1 MDSLRKLVR
10 EIHRRSLWQVMA
22 IYLVGAW
29 IGYEVIQALTEGL
42 QLPSWFPA
50 LALVLF
56 IIGLPLVLATAFVQ
70 ESPDQS
76 GQIDPTLL
84 PVETPGGSEAGGATE
99 PSQLRRLLTWR
110 NALQAG
116 VAVFA
121 LWGLVAAGWLLL
133 RSAEGPE
140 DRQRELSPTAVA
152 VMPFAFRG
160 NDQFAYLGEGMV
172 DLLSKALDGAGEL
185 RSVDPYALLSHMQRQ
200 SDDRLD
206 PESGRSLAGRFGAG
220 LFVLGNIIEAGGKIR
235 VDATLYDA
243 DGARQVEA
251 EATTPDESGV
261 FQLVDDLAR
270 QLTVGAAGE
279 TDSRLT
285 EIAAATT
292 TSIDALKAYLEGEH
306 EFRAGGYA
314 PAVDAYRRAT
324 AADTS
329 FALAWYRMSL
339 AAEWLGLVDVVFEA
353 ADQAVRHSERLQRHD
368 RRLLEASLALRR
380 GDGAEAERRYR
391 EIIGAYPEDVE
402 AWYQLGEALFHYNA
416 TRGLSLTESRPA
428 FQRVIDL
435 DPNHV
440 FALFHLARIEALE
453 ENLAQ
458 LDSLVERVRQLQPES
473 ERVLELLALRA
484 SLMDDTAGLDSV
496 EAGLERAPQIIHN
509 AVVMVATFGRD
520 LETASELAALQTG
533 PTRPRTER
541 ALGQTMA
548 ALTEVG
554 RGRWRAAAADDAEA
568 SSLQPVIGLV
578 SAALKAAAPFSPL
591 ADSEI
596 EEVRARL
603 AGLTAVNAVAKP
615 FDFGEAI
622 PTFYRDYLLGLLS
635 LRLGDTAAATRYA
648 DRIDEMQ
655 GDPEW
660 GSLVDDC
667 AWSLRAWLAWTDGRP
682 ADALAAL
689 ENVRLQA
696 WYGVLQV
703 TPVGAMPEARFLRGQ
718 ALSALGRGVEALDWF
733 GSLEEY
739 SLFDVVYWGPTYLA
753 EAEIYERLGDREK
766 AALYYER
773 LIDLYAE
780 CDPELRPLV
789 QQAERGLGRLTAE
802 RGH

>member
-1 MDSLRKLVR
+1 MESLKKLIR
-10 EIHRRSLWQVMA
+10 EVHRRSLWQVMA

-42 QLPSWFPA
+42 QLPGWFPA

-70 ESPDQS
+70 ESPAQP

-84 PVETPGGSEAGGATE
+84 PVETPVESETGRATE
-99 PSQLRRLLTWR
+99 PSRLRRLLTWR

-121 LWGLVAAGWLLL
+121 LWGLVATGWLLL
-133 RSAEGPE
+133 RSTEGPE

-160 NDQFAYLGEGMV
+160 NEQFAYLGEGMV

-185 RSVDPYALLSHMQRQ
+185 RSVDPYALLSHLHRQ

-206 PESGRSLAGRFGAG
+206 PEHGRSLAGQFGAG
-220 LFVLGNIIEAGGKIR
+220 LFVLGNIIEAGGRIR

-243 DGARQVEA
+243 DGERQVQA
-251 EATTPDESGV
+251 DATAPDESDV
-261 FQLVDDLAR
+261 FQLVDELAR
-270 QLTVGAAGE
+270 QLTVGAVGE

-292 TSIDALKAYLEGEH
+292 TSVEALKAYLEGEH
-306 EFRAGGYA
+306 EFRAGRYA
-314 PAVDAYRRAT
+314 RAVDAYRRAT

-339 AAEWLGLVDVVFEA
+339 AAEWPGLIDVVFEA

-416 TRGLSLTESRPA
+416 TRGLSLTESRPS
-428 FQRVIDL
+428 FQRVIEL
-435 DPNHV
+435 DPKHV

-453 ENLAQ
+453 GDLVQ

-484 SLMDDTAGLDSV
+484 AVMDDTAALDSV
-496 EAGLERAPQIIHN
+496 KAGLERAPQIIHN

-520 LETASELAALQTG
+520 LETASELIALQTG
-533 PTRPRTER
+533 PMRPRIDR
-541 ALGQTMA
+541 ALGHAMT
-548 ALTEVG
+548 ALTEAG

-568 SSLQPVIGLV
+568 SSLQPAIGLV
-578 SAALKAAAPFSPL
+578 SAAKAAAPFSPL
-591 ADSEI
+591 ADSDI

-603 AGLTAVNAVAKP
+603 AGLTAVDAVVRP
-615 FDFGEAI
+615 FDLGEAI

-648 DRIDEMQ
+648 DRIAEMQ

-660 GSLVDDC
+660 GSLVEDC
-667 AWSLRAWLAWTDGRP
+667 AWSLRGWVAWTEGRP
-682 ADALAAL
+682 ADALTAL
-689 ENVRLQA
+689 ENVRQQA

-718 ALSALGRGVEALDWF
+718 ALSAVGRGVEALSWF
-733 GSLEEY
+733 RSLEEF
-739 SLFDVVYWGPTYLA
+739 SLFDVTYWGPTYLA
-753 EAEIYERLGDREK
+753 EAEIYEQLGDREK
-766 AALYYER
+766 AALYYKR
-773 LIDLYAE
+773 LVDLWAG

-789 QQAERGLGRLTAE
+789 EQAERGLGRLTAE
-802 RGH
+802 RGGS